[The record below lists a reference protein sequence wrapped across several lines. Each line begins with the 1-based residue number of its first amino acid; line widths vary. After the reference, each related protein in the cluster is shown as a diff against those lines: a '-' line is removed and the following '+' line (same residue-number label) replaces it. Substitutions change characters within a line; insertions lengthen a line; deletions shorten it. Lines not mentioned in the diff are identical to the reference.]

1 MRPRPRTLSRRDWSV
16 YDRPMAGEE
25 ASAGSCPRQS
35 AMPDFALKA
44 AAIDHDQLA
53 ARAEALVGMNLPI
66 RLELHT
72 FGPRDIDEAAS
83 RRMAYDNI
91 ARLRD
96 RHTVESLV
104 VHVPLQS
111 VAIVT
116 RQDFDFDQC
125 ARAIDFAH
133 SIDAAG
139 VVVHR
144 YYALVHGDDPVR
156 IASREEAAR
165 AFERIVAR
173 LARRL
178 GPRRLLVEN
187 VGHYSLLPR
196 DGRSFLS
203 GPLDHFFPWEIE
215 RFRDFLRAEKL
226 TTVEPFVDIAHA
238 TLSANLFNR
247 RRADPGGTEKDPRF
261 RWIDH
266 DDLARSDWL
275 EPFDFVDADMPY
287 LHVSDAIRLERQEC
301 AAPVLAETRLT
312 RSIVTEGLELGLGT
326 LPIGDLPGRF
336 GRTGDLVMEVDPGAG
351 DTHVTNGAQ
360 TRSLAALRRVFA
372 AGAAS

>member
-1 MRPRPRTLSRRDWSV
+1 
-16 YDRPMAGEE
+16 MADDGE
-25 ASAGSCPRQS
+25 ASTGPHAERRH
-35 AMPDFALKA
+35 MPHFALKA

-53 ARAEALVGMNLPI
+53 ARALALAGADLPV

-72 FGPRDIDEAAS
+72 FGARDIDDEAS
-83 RRMAYDNI
+83 RRAACDNI

-96 RHTVESLV
+96 CHAVESLV

-116 RQDFDFDQC
+116 KQAFDFDQC

-133 SIDAAG
+133 AIDAAG

-156 IASREEAAR
+156 IERREDATR
-165 AFERIVAR
+165 AFEQIVVR

-178 GPRRLLVEN
+178 GQQRLLVEN
-187 VGHYSLLPR
+187 VGHYSILPR
-196 DGRSFLS
+196 DGRSFLG
-203 GPLDHFFPWEIE
+203 GPLDHFFPWEIQ
-215 RFRDFLRAEKL
+215 RFRDFLTAENL

-247 RRADPGGTEKDPRF
+247 RRADPRGTQADARF
-261 RWIDH
+261 RWIDD
-266 DDLARSDWL
+266 DDLARTDWL
-275 EPFDFVDADMPY
+275 DPLDFVDPCMSY
-287 LHVSDAIRLERQEC
+287 LHVSDAIKLERAEC
-301 AAPVLAETRLT
+301 AAPMLDETRLT
-312 RSIVTEGLELGLGT
+312 RSIVTEGLELGMGT
-326 LPIGDLPGRF
+326 LPFADLPGRF
-336 GRTGDLVMEVDPGAG
+336 GRTGDLVLEVDPGAG

-360 TRSLAALRRVFA
+360 ARSLAALRRVFA
-372 AGAAS
+372 D